1 MKFEL
6 MEMAGIQSALK
17 GMRYPTKSK
26 GDSKI
31 IDGNFIMGES
41 DKKLAKH
48 LLNKKEKIVVHNPE
62 TDEYIFGGDVH
73 GKFQRAI
80 IAWFDIDAPRYIWS
94 ELDTYMVGMSPV
106 SSESTMYT
114 LIKECG
120 DITYD
125 MFAEHTPKKMIDAF
139 IETVDDLEE
148 EYGDRKHIPIHIL
161 KAALPE
167 GWMQGRVRAYSY
179 QTLRRIHHYRK
190 THRLP
195 EWQIICDAIE
205 NLPFADELIFGK

>member
-1 MKFEL
+1 MKFEFL
-6 MEMAGIQSALK
+6 EMSGVESALK
-17 GMRYPTKSK
+17 GMRYPTKSE
-26 GDSKI
+26 GDS
-31 IDGNFIMGES
+31 GMVNGEFVIGPK
-41 DKKLAKH
+41 DKKLTTL
-48 LLNKKEKIVVHNPE
+48 LLNKKEKIIS
-62 TDEYIFGGDVH
+62 DGDDDYIFGGDVH

-94 ELDTYMVGMSPV
+94 ELDTYMIGMSPV

-114 LIKECG
+114 LVKECG

-125 MFAEHTPKKMIDAF
+125 MFAEHTPHKMIDAF
-139 IETVDDLEE
+139 IETVKDLEE

-161 KAALPE
+161 KSALPE

-179 QTLRRIHHYRK
+179 QTLRRIHNYRK

-195 EWQIICDAIE
+195 EWQHICTEIE
-205 NLPFADELIFGK
+205 NLPLADELIFGK